1 MNSITTAVLVMLL
14 LAHAGTG
21 NAEWS
26 EQIEA
31 YEKRINEQQRQL
43 DAMREELEALFSY
56 PAKPIPPDVVIC

>member
-1 MNSITTAVLVMLL
+1 MNGITTTLLVTLL
-14 LAHAGTG
+14 LAHAGAV

-31 YEKRINEQQRQL
+31 YEKRIDEQQRQL
-43 DAMREELEALFSY
+43 DAMREELEAIFSY